1 MPHPPVIQSS
11 RILEHLPRAG
21 CYHVAY
27 SGGRDSHVLLHVLA
41 SSRRQLPGELRA
53 IHVNHGLHP
62 HAARWARH
70 CQTVC
75 GALSV
80 PLTVVEVDAR
90 AGDGESPEA
99 AARRARYQ
107 AFARL
112 VTAGDCLLTAHHRD
126 DQAETLLLQ
135 LLRGSGPHGLAGM
148 PPQAPF
154 GQGLHARP
162 LLDCTRAQLAAY
174 AAAQA
179 LEWIEDPSNQ
189 DTGLRRNFIRH
200 QVMPVLAAQ
209 WPAVAETLSR
219 SAAHCAEAAH
229 LLDDLAADDLHRV
242 EGRQP
247 GQLEVDALLD
257 LDEARQR
264 NVIRYWIHLQG
275 FPLPRQAHLER
286 IQRDVL
292 HAAPDRSPQVCWT
305 GAEIRRYRNTLY
317 VMRPLS
323 SFDNTVVLPWNME
336 SPLHLPGDLGV
347 LEAVMEEGGGLAPDI
362 RQRDDITV
370 RFRQGGEVCRPAGR
384 GHAQPLKKL
393 LQEQGV
399 PPWQRDRIPLVYAG
413 EELVAVAGV
422 CVSVSCA
429 ARACETGLVLR
440 LLTLGGLGRA

>member
-1 MPHPPVIQSS
+1 MPHPPTIQPS
-11 RILEHLPRAG
+11 RILEGLPRAA
-21 CYHVAY
+21 CYHAAY

-53 IHVNHGLHP
+53 IHVNHGLQP

-70 CQTVC
+70 CRAVC

-90 AGDGESPEA
+90 ADSGESPEA

-112 VTAGDCLLTAHHRD
+112 VGEGDCLLTAHHRD

-174 AAAQA
+174 AAAQG
-179 LEWIEDPSNQ
+179 LEWIEDPSNR

-219 SAAHCAEAAH
+219 GAAHCAEAAH
-229 LLDDLAADDLHRV
+229 LLDDLAAGDLRRV

-247 GQLEVDALLD
+247 GQLELAALLD

-264 NVIRYWIHLQG
+264 NVIRYWIRSQHL
-275 FPLPRQAHLER
+275 PLPRQAHMER

-292 HAAPDRSPQVCWT
+292 HAAPGRSPRVCWA
-305 GAEIRRYRNTLY
+305 GAEIRRYRNALY
-317 VMRPLS
+317 AMRPLP

-336 SPLHLPGDLGV
+336 RPLHLPGDLGR
-347 LEAVMEEGGGLAPDI
+347 LAAVMEEGGGLAPDI

-370 RFRQGGEVCRPAGR
+370 RFRLGGEACRPAGR
-384 GHAQPLKKL
+384 GHVLSLKKL
-393 LQEQGV
+393 FQERGI
-399 PPWQRDRIPLVYAG
+399 PPWRRERIPLLYAG
-413 EELVAVAGV
+413 GQLAAVVGLCV
-422 CVSVSCA
+422 CEPFTA
-429 ARACETGLVLR
+429 
-440 LLTLGGLGRA
+440 GRAEPGLALRIQPNPRE

>member
-1 MPHPPVIQSS
+1 MPHPPPIQSF
-11 RILEHLPRAG
+11 RILERLPRAG

-41 SSRRQLPGELRA
+41 SSQGQLPGELRA

-80 PLTVVEVDAR
+80 PLTVVEVDAS

-112 VTAGDCLLTAHHRD
+112 VGEGDCLLTAHHRD

-148 PPQAPF
+148 PARALF
-154 GQGLHARP
+154 GKGLHARP
-162 LLDCTRAQLAAY
+162 LLDCTRAQLDAY
-174 AAAQA
+174 AAARK
-179 LEWIEDPSNQ
+179 LEWIEDPSNR

-209 WPAVAETLSR
+209 WPAVAGTLSR
-219 SAAHCAEAAH
+219 SAAHCAEAAQ
-229 LLDDLAADDLHRV
+229 LLDDLAAGDLRRV

-247 GQLEVDALLD
+247 GQLELAALLN

-264 NVIRYWIHLQG
+264 NVMRYWIRSQG

-292 HAAPDRSPQVCWT
+292 HAAPGRSPRVCWT

-317 VMRPLS
+317 VMQPLS
-323 SFDNTVVLPWNME
+323 SFDNTVILPWNME
-336 SPLHLPGDLGV
+336 RPLPLPGDLGR
-347 LEAVMEEGGGLAPDI
+347 LAAVMEEGGGLAQEI

-370 RFRQGGEVCRPAGR
+370 RFRQGGEACRPAGR
-384 GHAQPLKKL
+384 GHALSLKKL
-393 LQEQGV
+393 FQERGI
-399 PPWQRDRIPLVYAG
+399 PPWQRERIPLLYAG
-413 EELVAVAGV
+413 GQLAAVVGV
-422 CVSVSCA
+422 C
-429 ARACETGLVLR
+429 ACEPFTA
-440 LLTLGGLGRA
+440 GRAEPGLALRVQPCPRG